1 MTSLLKKLTA
11 AAMLSPLEA
20 SEEFRH
26 CVVLCLRS
34 LFQALQ
40 SCGSSSCSCKHVLL
54 SPFAILKHN
63 RSVLYEGYTFKD
75 DVQEDFLAEEF
86 TAVEYSAPEEC
97 PLGYLQTLD
106 MAPAIGHLLS
116 LLLQVHDHSSL
127 WLGRLNPLT
136 QSVLVILV
144 V

>member
-11 AAMLSPLEA
+11 AAMLSPSEA

-26 CVVLCLRS
+26 HVVMCLRS

-54 SPFAILKHN
+54 PPFTILKQN
-63 RSVLYEGYTFKD
+63 PSVLYEGYTFNENI
-75 DVQEDFLAEEF
+75 QEDFLAEEF
-86 TAVEYSAPEEC
+86 TTVEYSALEKC
-97 PLGYLQTLD
+97 PLGCLQALD

-116 LLLQVHDHSSL
+116 LLLQVHVHSSL
-127 WLGRLNPLT
+127 WLGISKPLT
-136 QSVLVILV
+136 QSVLVIMVL
-144 V
+144 